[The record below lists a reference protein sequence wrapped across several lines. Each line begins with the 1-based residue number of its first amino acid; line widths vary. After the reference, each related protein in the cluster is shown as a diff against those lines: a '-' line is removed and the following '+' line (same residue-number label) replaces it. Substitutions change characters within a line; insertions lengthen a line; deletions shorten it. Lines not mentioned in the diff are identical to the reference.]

1 MKNIYYLI
9 FSFIL
14 FVACNSQV
22 KRVDAFVSQTY
33 SEDWKFQAGIGD
45 TVLWASSDFD
55 DSGWTTV
62 SGNQFLSRQ
71 EAKLEDGYGWYRKTV
86 QISDSLLGAIQATGA
101 GIIHLGRLGG
111 SDELYLNGKVV
122 GKTGEF
128 PAKGFRAD
136 ARNYFV
142 EPADFAAGDNQLAI
156 KINSENPFFGGF
168 MDTTN
173 LSITSSLTKDK
184 LAIDVTLADE
194 DYIFFTP
201 DPFEISIDIQNKNLW
216 PVAGYAI
223 VDLTTDDFQPIQR
236 DSVTISIKANASS
249 STPFKSGTVA
259 PGFYRYT
266 VSFYEGESGEWVGE
280 KKFNVGFE
288 PEKIESP
295 VDNHP
300 DFKEFWDNSLA
311 ELKKIAPQY
320 KMTLVPE
327 SSNLDNNIYL
337 VEMRSLG
344 NELIRGYY
352 AQPKKEGKHPVI
364 IEYMGYGSTPY
375 IPTQTFDGFA
385 YFVLSIRGQAL
396 NLTPP
401 RESWDTKGLQSKE
414 TYYYRGAFC
423 DVVRAIDFVA
433 SRPEIDAD
441 KIAARGGSQGG
452 ALTFVAAA
460 LDKRIKAA
468 APDVPFLSD
477 YPDYFRIVNWPRSD
491 FDVYLQ
497 QHPEANWDEIYS
509 LLTYFDVKNLA
520 QWIECPVIMRIGM
533 QDETCPPH
541 TNFAGYNQVK
551 SADKRW
557 IAYAKQGHD
566 VGNAFDPESRAFIKK
581 HLNITE

>member
-1 MKNIYYLI
+1 MI
-9 FSFIL
+9 
-14 FVACNSQV
+14 
-22 KRVDAFVSQTY
+22 QTY
-33 SEDWKFQAGIGD
+33 SEDWKFQPGIGD
-45 TVLWASSDFD
+45 SALWASADFD
-55 DSGWTTV
+55 DSEWTTV

-71 EAKLEDGYGWYRKTV
+71 DAKLEDGYGWYRKSV
-86 QISDSLLGAIQATGA
+86 QISDSLLNAIQATGA
-101 GIIHLGRLGG
+101 GIIHLGRFGG
-111 SDELYLNGKVV
+111 ADEVYLNGKAV

-128 PAKGFRAD
+128 PDKTFHAD
-136 ARNYFV
+136 VRNYFV
-142 EPADFAAGDNQLAI
+142 EPANFLSGDNRLAV
-156 KINSENPFFGGF
+156 KFYSENSFFGGF
-168 MDTTN
+168 MDTVN
-173 LSITSSLTKDK
+173 LSISSALTRDK
-184 LAIDVTLADE
+184 LVLDVTVNDE

-201 DPFEISIDIQNKNLW
+201 DPFDLNIDIQNKNPW
-216 PVAGYAI
+216 PVSGYAI
-223 VDLTTDDFQPIQR
+223 VNLTTDDFQPIQR
-236 DSVTISIKANASS
+236 DSVNIFVKASGSS
-249 STPFKSGTVA
+249 STPFKSGTVT

-266 VSFYEGESGEWVGE
+266 ISFYENGELVEE

-295 VDNHP
+295 LDNHS

-320 KMTLVPE
+320 KMTSLPE
-327 SSNLDNNIYL
+327 YSKLDNNIYL

-352 AQPKKEGKHPVI
+352 AQPKKKGKYPVI
-364 IEYMGYGSTPY
+364 IEYMGYGSMPY

-433 SRPEIDAD
+433 SLSEIDTD

-477 YPDYFRIVNWPRSD
+477 YPDYFKIVNWPRSD
-491 FDVYLQ
+491 FDAYLK

-520 QWIECPVIMRIGM
+520 QWVECPLIMRIGM

-541 TNFAGYNQVK
+541 TNFAGFNQIK
-551 SADKRW
+551 SKDKRW

-566 VGNAFDPESRAFIKK
+566 VGNAFDAESRAFIKK
-581 HLNITE
+581 HLNIAD